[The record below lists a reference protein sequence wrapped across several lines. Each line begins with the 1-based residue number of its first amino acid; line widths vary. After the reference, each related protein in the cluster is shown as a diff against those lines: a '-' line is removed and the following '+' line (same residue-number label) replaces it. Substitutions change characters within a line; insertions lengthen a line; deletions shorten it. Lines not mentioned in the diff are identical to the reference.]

1 MSKKILI
8 TGAFLMMA
16 MPFSAHAQGVPAG
29 MNYGAAVGY
38 QAAGPVGA
46 VVGGGVGGV
55 AGGIGGVLGIGPQ
68 YHYSPRYYY
77 PRHYARRH
85 YRRYSR
91 Y

>member
-8 TGAFLMMA
+8 TAAFLAIA
-16 MPFSAHAQGVPAG
+16 MPFSAQAQGVPAG

-38 QAAGPVGA
+38 QAAGPIGA

-68 YHYSPRYYY
+68 YYYAPRYYSRRY
-77 PRHYARRH
+77 VRRH
-85 YRRYSR
+85 HRRYSR